1 MIPTQRGGRGWE
13 EEEEEEEEEG
23 VGCSV
28 VLGDGGK
35 CCEREGERDRNV
47 EQKKKSLSRQ

>member
-13 EEEEEEEEEG
+13 EEEEEEE
-23 VGCSV
+23 GCSV

-35 CCEREGERDRNV
+35 CCEREGER
-47 EQKKKSLSRQ
+47 